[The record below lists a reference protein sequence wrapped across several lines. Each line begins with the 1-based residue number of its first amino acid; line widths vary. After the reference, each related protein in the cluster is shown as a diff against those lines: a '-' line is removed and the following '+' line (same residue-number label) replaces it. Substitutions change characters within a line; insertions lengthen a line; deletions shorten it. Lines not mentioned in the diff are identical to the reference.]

1 MTKSILQKLMNELN
15 YHFQLYRFLNLRLYY
30 LKLKIHCKVKM
41 IHMVYCVYYF
51 KYSTFIFLN
60 TYLIGNS
67 ISFLYKSYL
76 LNFNLIS
83 LSSKYLWSGLSNVI
97 IVLDHKD
104 IIYEFDPTAKY
115 FLQISILHIEQ
126 SVIFYIKL
134 LLKLNTSYFPYN
146 FNGLIIKLSIS

>member
-1 MTKSILQKLMNELN
+1 MLNLIIIIIVIIIIIILIILIIIILIIIILIQNESIKVTKSILQKLMNELN

-83 LSSKYLWSGLSNVI
+83 LSSKYL
-97 IVLDHKD
+97 
-104 IIYEFDPTAKY
+104 
-115 FLQISILHIEQ
+115 
-126 SVIFYIKL
+126 
-134 LLKLNTSYFPYN
+134 
-146 FNGLIIKLSIS
+146 